1 MSIQQ
6 NENGYLEDEGD
17 NQAPIELQEYLAE
30 DCLKLDGLNEA
41 IVGVTSQGYL
51 VYDYEKIIEVFM
63 KEPSNMEYDE
73 AIEFFD
79 YNVLGLEGNGNWVIM
94 KNREYYG

>member
-1 MSIQQ
+1 MSKQ
-6 NENGYLEDEGD
+6 NENEYLENEDD
-17 NQAPIELQEYLAE
+17 SQAPIELQEYLAE

-51 VYDYEKIIEVFM
+51 VYDYEKIIGVCM
-63 KEPSNMEYDE
+63 KQGMENDE

-94 KNREYYG
+94 KNREYYV

>member
-1 MSIQQ
+1 MKQGM
-6 NENGYLEDEGD
+6 EN
-17 NQAPIELQEYLAE
+17 
-30 DCLKLDGLNEA
+30 
-41 IVGVTSQGYL
+41 
-51 VYDYEKIIEVFM
+51 
-63 KEPSNMEYDE
+63 DE

>member
-1 MSIQQ
+1 MNKQ
-6 NENGYLEDEGD
+6 NQDGFLEDEDD

-30 DCLKLDGLNEA
+30 DCLKLDGLNDA
-41 IVGVTSQGYL
+41 IVGVTSLGYL

-63 KEPSNMEYDE
+63 KEPSNMEHDE
-73 AIEFFD
+73 AIEFTE
-79 YNVLGLEGNGNWVIM
+79 YNVMGLEGNGNWIIM

>member
-1 MSIQQ
+1 MSKQ
-6 NENGYLEDEGD
+6 NENEYLENEDD
-17 NQAPIELQEYLAE
+17 SQAPIELQEYLAE
-30 DCLKLDGLNEA
+30 DCLKLDGLNDA

-51 VYDYEKIIEVFM
+51 VYDYEKIIEAFM
-63 KEPSNMEYDE
+63 KQGMENDE

-94 KNREYYG
+94 KSREYYV

>member
-1 MSIQQ
+1 MNKQ
-6 NENGYLEDEGD
+6 NENGYLEDEDD

-51 VYDYEKIIEVFM
+51 VYDYEKI
-63 KEPSNMEYDE
+63 
-73 AIEFFD
+73 
-79 YNVLGLEGNGNWVIM
+79 
-94 KNREYYG
+94 

>member
-1 MSIQQ
+1 MSKQ
-6 NENGYLEDEGD
+6 NQDRYLEDEDD
-17 NQAPIELQEYLAE
+17 NQAPIELLEYLAE
-30 DCLKLDGLNEA
+30 DCLKLDGLNDA

-63 KEPSNMEYDE
+63 KQGMENDE

-94 KNREYYG
+94 KNREYYV

>member
-1 MSIQQ
+1 MSIQ
-6 NENGYLEDEGD
+6 NENGYLEDEGE
-17 NQAPIELQEYLAE
+17 NEAPIELLEYLAE

-41 IVGVTSQGYL
+41 IVGVTSLGYL
-51 VYDYEKIIEVFM
+51 VYDYYKIVDVFT
-63 KEPSNMEYDE
+63 KEPHGMENDE

-94 KNREYYG
+94 KKRSYYG

>member
-51 VYDYEKIIEVFM
+51 VYDYEKIIKVFM

>member
-1 MSIQQ
+1 MSIQNQ
-6 NENGYLEDEGD
+6 DGYLEDEDD
-17 NQAPIELQEYLAE
+17 NQAPSELQEYLAE

-63 KEPSNMEYDE
+63 KQGMENDE

-94 KNREYYG
+94 KNRSYYV

>member
-63 KEPSNMEYDE
+63 KSC
-73 AIEFFD
+73 FFQT
-79 YNVLGLEGNGNWVIM
+79 V
-94 KNREYYG
+94 

>member
-1 MSIQQ
+1 MSKQ
-6 NENGYLEDEGD
+6 NQDGYLEDEDD
-17 NQAPIELQEYLAE
+17 NEAPSELLEYLAE
-30 DCLKLDGLNEA
+30 DCLKLDGLNDA

-73 AIEFFD
+73 AVEFFD

-94 KNREYYG
+94 KSREYYV

>member
-1 MSIQQ
+1 MSKQ
-6 NENGYLEDEGD
+6 NQDRYLEDEDD
-17 NQAPIELQEYLAE
+17 NQAPIELLEYLAE
-30 DCLKLDGLNEA
+30 DCLKLDGLNDA

-63 KEPSNMEYDE
+63 KQGMENDE

>member
-1 MSIQQ
+1 MNKQ
-6 NENGYLEDEGD
+6 NENGYLEDEDD
-17 NQAPIELQEYLAE
+17 NEAPSELLEYLAE
-30 DCLKLDGLNEA
+30 DCLKLDGLNDA

-73 AIEFFD
+73 AVEFFD

-94 KNREYYG
+94 KSRDYYV

>member
-1 MSIQQ
+1 MSKQ
-6 NENGYLEDEGD
+6 NKNGYLEDEDD

-73 AIEFFD
+73 AIEFTE

-94 KNREYYG
+94 KSREYYV

>member
-1 MSIQQ
+1 MSKQ
-6 NENGYLEDEGD
+6 NENEYLENEDD
-17 NQAPIELQEYLAE
+17 SQAPIELQEYLAE
-30 DCLKLDGLNEA
+30 DCLKLDGLNDA

-51 VYDYEKIIEVFM
+51 VYDYEKIIGAFM
-63 KEPSNMEYDE
+63 KQGMENDE

-94 KNREYYG
+94 KSREYYV

>member
-1 MSIQQ
+1 MSKQT
-6 NENGYLEDEGD
+6 ENGYLEDEDD
-17 NQAPIELQEYLAE
+17 NQAPSELLEYLAE

-51 VYDYEKIIEVFM
+51 VYDYEKIIGVFM
-63 KEPSNMEYDE
+63 KQGMENDE

-94 KNREYYG
+94 KSREYYV

>member
-1 MSIQQ
+1 MNKQ
-6 NENGYLEDEGD
+6 NENGYLEDEDD

-30 DCLKLDGLNEA
+30 DCLKLDGLNDA

-73 AIEFFD
+73 AVEFFD

-94 KNREYYG
+94 KSRDYYV

>member
-1 MSIQQ
+1 MSKQ
-6 NENGYLEDEGD
+6 NENEYLENEDD
-17 NQAPIELQEYLAE
+17 SQAPIELQEYLAE
-30 DCLKLDGLNEA
+30 DCLKLDGLNDA

-51 VYDYEKIIEVFM
+51 VYDYEIIIEVFM
-63 KEPSNMEYDE
+63 KQGMENDE

-94 KNREYYG
+94 KSREYYV

>member
-94 KNREYYG
+94 KNRDYYV

>member
-1 MSIQQ
+1 MSKQ
-6 NENGYLEDEGD
+6 NKNGYLEDEDD

-73 AIEFFD
+73 AVEFFD
-79 YNVLGLEGNGNWVIM
+79 YNVLGLEGNGNWIIM
-94 KNREYYG
+94 KSREYYV

>member
-1 MSIQQ
+1 MSKQ
-6 NENGYLEDEGD
+6 NENGYLEDEDD
-17 NQAPIELQEYLAE
+17 NEAPSELLEYLAE
-30 DCLKLDGLNEA
+30 DCLKLDGLNDA

-73 AIEFFD
+73 AVEFFD

-94 KNREYYG
+94 KNREYYV

>member
-1 MSIQQ
+1 MSIQNQ
-6 NENGYLEDEGD
+6 NGYLEDEGD
-17 NQAPIELQEYLAE
+17 NEAPIELQEYLAE

-63 KEPSNMEYDE
+63 KQ
-73 AIEFFD
+73 
-79 YNVLGLEGNGNWVIM
+79 
-94 KNREYYG
+94 

>member
-1 MSIQQ
+1 MSIQNQ
-6 NENGYLEDEGD
+6 DGYLEDEDD
-17 NQAPIELQEYLAE
+17 NQAPSELQEYLAE

-63 KEPSNMEYDE
+63 KQGMENDE

-79 YNVLGLEGNGNWVIM
+79 YNVLGLAGNGNWVIM
-94 KNREYYG
+94 KNRSYYV

>member
-1 MSIQQ
+1 MSIQ
-6 NENGYLEDEGD
+6 NENGHLEDEDD

-41 IVGVTSQGYL
+41 IVGVTSLGYL
-51 VYDYEKIIEVFM
+51 VYDYEKIIEVFT

-73 AIEFFD
+73 AIEFVD
-79 YNVLGLEGNGNWVIM
+79 YNVLGLEGNGNWIIM
-94 KNREYYG
+94 RNREYYV

>member
-1 MSIQQ
+1 MNKQ
-6 NENGYLEDEGD
+6 NENGYLEDEDD
-17 NQAPIELQEYLAE
+17 NEAPIELLEYLAE
-30 DCLKLDGLNEA
+30 DCLKLDGLNDA

-73 AIEFFD
+73 AVEFFD

-94 KNREYYG
+94 KSRDYYV

>member
-1 MSIQQ
+1 MSKQ
-6 NENGYLEDEGD
+6 NQDGYLEDEGD

-73 AIEFFD
+73 AVEFFD

-94 KNREYYG
+94 KSRDYYV

>member
-1 MSIQQ
+1 MSKQ
-6 NENGYLEDEGD
+6 NENGYLEDEDD
-17 NQAPIELQEYLAE
+17 NEAPIELLEYLAE
-30 DCLKLDGLNEA
+30 DCLKLDGLNDA

-73 AIEFFD
+73 AVEFFD

-94 KNREYYG
+94 KNREYYV

>member
-1 MSIQQ
+1 MSKQ
-6 NENGYLEDEGD
+6 NQDRYLEDEDD
-17 NQAPIELQEYLAE
+17 NQAPSELLEYLAE
-30 DCLKLDGLNEA
+30 DCLKLDGLNDA

-51 VYDYEKIIEVFM
+51 VYDYEKIIGVFM
-63 KEPSNMEYDE
+63 KQGMENDE

-94 KNREYYG
+94 KNREYYV

>member
-17 NQAPIELQEYLAE
+17 NQAPIELQEYLAD

-94 KNREYYG
+94 KNREYYV

>member
-6 NENGYLEDEGD
+6 NENGYFEDEGD

-94 KNREYYG
+94 KNREYYV

>member
-94 KNREYYG
+94 KNREYYV